1 MVYACAREA
10 AAADA
15 ARAAAPDRAAMPP
28 AMVSLGA
35 RMVLIA
41 AGLARAYAA
50 HAQNPNG
57 EAVLDPNPCTYST
70 AVSYPNC
77 YLSFL
82 RNHLKSPMSHSLCT
96 RRRHTSCETETQC
109 LARWRRYG

>member
-1 MVYACAREA
+1 MQMH
-10 AAADA
+10 
-15 ARAAAPDRAAMPP
+15 ARAAAPDDAPRGARRRIAAMPP

-82 RNHLKSPMSHSLCT
+82 RNFTLK
-96 RRRHTSCETETQC
+96 
-109 LARWRRYG
+109 AR